1 MGSVRQ
7 GPVAIIGMGCI
18 LPDAHDVPT
27 FCRNLQS
34 GHVSVRELKEPR
46 WDWSRYGSED
56 REAVDRTYSMLGA
69 PVGEL
74 RLDWKRFRLPPI
86 ETRLLHTMELML
98 LEAAYQA
105 MTGAGYTPER
115 AFPRERVAVIAGSS
129 GMGRKS
135 NQCFNFKWRLP
146 ELLDAARQS
155 AALKQLPAAQ
165 AARILDT
172 VQQEFIKHYIDQSD
186 DWAFWGFVSPV
197 LGRICGFFGL
207 QGPHFCVDAHAA
219 SGLAALETG
228 VQGLL
233 SGEWDMALVG
243 AASPA
248 LSLMEQVL
256 HSKLRRLSTRGVF
269 PLDAR
274 ADGTALGEG
283 AVMLL
288 IKRLEDAERDGDTIH
303 AVLRGVAGVNQGSG
317 PVMTATH
324 APVHQRA
331 ASEALQR
338 AGVGPDAV
346 AYLETGATGVTGWD
360 AHLIE
365 GLGGAYRDARQV
377 SLGAV
382 AESVGDLQAASS
394 FAAMLKVIHS
404 LRTRELLP
412 QRSFRTRHPGLALDG
427 TPFRINEARAWPEE
441 GPRLAAIH
449 AAGFGGIAYHAV
461 LEAYAPGASRPAVP
475 VSVRPPRP
483 APEPIAIVGM
493 ACRYAGA
500 DDPESLW
507 QRALQGRSAIGDLPE
522 TRWPVS
528 LYRPSGKA
536 MSRNREAFFRVYA
549 PRAALVQD
557 RPFASREFGLPPT
570 TVAQMDHTHPWCL
583 EVAREAVRD
592 AGYGPSR
599 ALPSERTAVI
609 MAVSPGNHRETEV
622 EARLAYPEFA
632 NVYRPALLDAGVAA
646 EQVERFIEEAR
657 ERFQGKGLPSSSETL
672 SGILTSAPATRLAR
686 ALDARGPAFTVES
699 ACASSLN
706 AVSLSIQGL
715 RDGRWD
721 VAVTG
726 GVWSQITVPFC
737 VSMCYAGVISPTGR
751 PQPFTRD
758 ADGFVHGEGCGLVV
772 LKRLSDAKRDGD
784 RILALI
790 QGVGGA
796 SDGFSR
802 SLFASQ
808 EQGQALAIR
817 RALEDGGVAPASV
830 QYIEA
835 HGAGMPEGDIPEA
848 GALLKVYGRK
858 DDPAAVGV
866 LKPIIGHS
874 YVASGTAG
882 LIRTVLALRHRVLPP
897 GLVEAP
903 LNPHIPWEGRLAF
916 LPAPR
921 GWDSRGGPRRAAVNS
936 YGLGGINYHAVL
948 EEYVE

>member
-1 MGSVRQ
+1 MGSPRQ
-7 GPVAIIGMGCI
+7 EPVAIIGMGCI
-18 LPDAHDVPT
+18 LPDAHDVPA
-27 FCRNLQS
+27 FWRNLQS

-46 WDWSRYGSED
+46 WDWSKYGSEEL
-56 REAVDRTYSMLGA
+56 EAVDRTYSLMGA
-69 PVGEL
+69 PAGEL

-105 MTGAGYTPER
+105 MVGAGYTPER
-115 AFPRERVAVIAGSS
+115 TFPRERFAVIAGSS

-146 ELLDAARQS
+146 ELLAAARQS
-155 AALKQLPAAQ
+155 PALKQLPAEQ
-165 AARILDT
+165 AGHILET
-172 VQQEFIKHYIDQSD
+172 VQKQFIQQYVDQSD

-219 SGLAALETG
+219 SGLAALETA
-228 VQGLL
+228 VQGLM
-233 SGEWDMALVG
+233 SREWDIALVG

-248 LSLMEQVL
+248 LSPMEYVL
-256 HSKLRRLSTRGVF
+256 HSKLRRLSSHGAF

-288 IKRLEDAERDGDTIH
+288 VKRLEDAQRDGDTIH
-303 AVLRGVAGVNQGSG
+303 TVLRGVAGVNQGSG

-324 APVHQRA
+324 AQVHQRA
-331 ASEALQR
+331 AAEALQR
-338 AGVGPDAV
+338 AGVDLDSI
-346 AYLETGATGVTGWD
+346 AYLETGATGVPGWD
-360 AHLIE
+360 ANLIA
-365 GLGGAYRDARQV
+365 GLGEAYQGGRQI

-394 FAAMLKVIHS
+394 LTAMLKVIHS
-404 LRTRELLP
+404 LRNRQFLP
-412 QRSFRTRHPGLALDG
+412 QRTFRTRHPELPLEA
-427 TPFRINEARAWPEE
+427 TPFRINEERALPGH
-441 GPRLAAIH
+441 GPLRAAIH

-461 LEAYAPGASRPAVP
+461 MEEYVTQDSRPRIQVSAPPPP
-475 VSVRPPRP
+475 V
-483 APEPIAIVGM
+483 EPIAIVGM

-507 QRALQGRSAIGDLPE
+507 ERAIQGHSAVGDLPE
-522 TRWPVS
+522 ERWPVS
-528 LYRPSGKA
+528 LYHEPGKVA
-536 MSRNREAFFRVYA
+536 ARNREAFFRVYT
-549 PRAALVQD
+549 PKAALVKS
-557 RPFASREFGLPPT
+557 RPFPFREFGLPPT
-570 TVAQMDHTHPWCL
+570 AVAQMDHTHLWCL
-583 EVAREAVRD
+583 EVARDAVRD
-592 AGYGPSR
+592 AGYGPRR

-609 MAVSPGNHRETEV
+609 VATSPGNHRETLI

-632 NVYRPALLDAGVAA
+632 DVYRQVLRDAGVPA
-646 EQVERFIEEAR
+646 ERVEPFIEEAQ
-657 ERFQGKGLPSSSETL
+657 ERFQRQTLPSSSETL
-672 SGILTSAPATRLAR
+672 PGILTSAPATRLAR
-686 ALDARGPAFTVES
+686 ALNARGPAFTVES
-699 ACASSLN
+699 ACASSLT

-726 GVWSQITVPFC
+726 GAWSQITVPFC

-751 PQPFTRD
+751 HQPFSQE
-758 ADGFVHGEGCGLVV
+758 ADGFVHGEGCGLLV
-772 LKRLSDAKRDGD
+772 LKRLSDAQRDGD
-784 RILALI
+784 RIHALI
-790 QGVGGA
+790 RGTGGS
-796 SDGFSR
+796 SDGYSR

-808 EQGQALAIR
+808 ERGQELAIR
-817 RALEDGGVAPASV
+817 RALEAGGIEPSSI

-835 HGAGMPEGDIPEA
+835 HASAMPEGDIPEA

-858 DDPAAVGV
+858 NNPAAVGA

-882 LIRTVLALRHRVLPP
+882 LIRTVLALRNQVLPP
-897 GLVEAP
+897 SLMGAT
-903 LNPHIPWEGRLAF
+903 LNPRVPWDGQLAF
-916 LPAPR
+916 PR
-921 GWDSRGGPRRAAVNS
+921 EPQGWHAQGTPRRAAVNS
-936 YGLGGINYHAVL
+936 YGLGGTNYHAVL

>member
-7 GPVAIIGMGCI
+7 EPVAIIGMGCI

-27 FCRNLQS
+27 FFRNLQS

-46 WDWSRYGSED
+46 WDWSRYGSSD
-56 REAVDRTYSMLGA
+56 PEAVDRTYSRLGA
-69 PVGEL
+69 PAGEL
-74 RLDWKRFRLPPI
+74 KLDWKRFRLPPI

-98 LEAAYQA
+98 LEAAHQA

-115 AFPRERVAVIAGSS
+115 TFPRERVAVIAGSS

-146 ELLDAARQS
+146 ELLDTARRS
-155 AALKQLPAAQ
+155 PALQQLSTGQ
-165 AARILDT
+165 AERVLDT
-172 VQQEFIKHYIDQSD
+172 VRKEFIQRYIDQSD

-228 VQGLL
+228 VQGLM

-248 LSLMEQVL
+248 LSLMECVL

-331 ASEALQR
+331 ASEALLR
-338 AGVGPDAV
+338 AGVQQDAI
-346 AYLETGATGVTGWD
+346 AYLETGATGVTEWD

-365 GLGGAYRDARQV
+365 GLGGAYQGARQV

-412 QRSFRTRHPGLALDG
+412 QRTFQTRHPGLPLEG
-427 TPFRINEARAWPEE
+427 TPFRINEARTWPEQ

-461 LEAYAPGASRPAVP
+461 LEEYVPRVARPVVAVAA
-475 VSVRPPRP
+475 RATRR

-500 DDPESLW
+500 DDPQALW
-507 QRALQGRSAIGDLPE
+507 ERALQGLSAVDAFPE
-522 TRWPVS
+522 ERWPVS
-528 LYRPSGKA
+528 LYRQTGEVA
-536 MSRNREAFFRVYA
+536 FRNRESFFKVYA
-549 PRAALVQD
+549 PKAALVKS
-557 RPFASREFGLPPT
+557 RPFAYRDFGLPPSA
-570 TVAQMDHTHPWCL
+570 VAQMDHTHLWCL

-609 MAVSPGNHRETEV
+609 VAVSPGNHRETV
-622 EARLAYPEFA
+622 IEARLAYPEFA
-632 NVYRPALLDAGVAA
+632 DVYRRSLLEAGVAS

-657 ERFQGKGLPSSSETL
+657 EAFQRTSPPSTSETL
-672 SGILTSAPATRLAR
+672 PGILTSAPATRLAR

-706 AVSLSIQGL
+706 AVSLSMQGL

-721 VAVTG
+721 LAVTG
-726 GVWSQITVPFC
+726 GAWSQITVPFC
-737 VSMCYAGVISPTGR
+737 VSMCYAGVISPTGQPR
-751 PQPFTRD
+751 PFSRD
-758 ADGFVHGEGCGLVV
+758 ADGFVHGEGCGLLV
-772 LKRLSDAKRDGD
+772 LKRLSDARRDGD
-784 RILALI
+784 RIHALI
-790 QGVGGA
+790 RGAGGS

-808 EQGQALAIR
+808 EQGQELAIR
-817 RALEDGGVAPASV
+817 RALADGGLPPSSI

-835 HGAGMPEGDIPEA
+835 HGSGMPEGDIPEA

-858 DDPAAVGV
+858 DGPASVGV

-882 LIRTVLALRHRVLPP
+882 LIRTVLALRHQTLPP
-897 GLVEAP
+897 SLTQGP
-903 LNPHIPWEGRLAF
+903 LNPRVPWDGQLAF
-916 LPAPR
+916 PSQAQAWAAQ
-921 GWDSRGGPRRAAVNS
+921 GVPRRAAVNS